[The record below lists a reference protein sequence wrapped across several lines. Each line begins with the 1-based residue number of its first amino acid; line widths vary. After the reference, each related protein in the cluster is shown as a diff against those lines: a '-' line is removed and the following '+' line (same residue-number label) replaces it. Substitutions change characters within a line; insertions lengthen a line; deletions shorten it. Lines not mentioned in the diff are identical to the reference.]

1 MNIVIIGLGLI
12 GGSIAKSLSVIDK
25 VKIKAFDMNKDSIN
39 NALANGSIHGA
50 IHSLEEL
57 QNKEF
62 NNSIIIIATPPS
74 AVVNVLKS
82 ISFLF
87 NSTATITDTTSTK
100 SLLDQ
105 CLKEFDFPNNVIFS
119 HPVAGSH
126 LSGEIN
132 SIIDLFHG
140 KSVILSHHHS
150 VSQLHL
156 DKVTDLWNKLGS
168 KVSVIDVKIHDE
180 IFAYTSHL
188 PHAVSY
194 AVLRTLKEL
203 DQQNLSVFSGG
214 GLGEFLRLAS
224 SSTQMW
230 ADVFSINKKNIVMA
244 IDDLIEN
251 LNLLKNDIENNP
263 KDLQSL
269 LEELKIFKEEN
280 Y

>member
-39 NALANGSIHGA
+39 NALENGSIHSA

-57 QNKEF
+57 KNTEF

-156 DKVTDLWNKLGS
+156 DSVTDLWKKLGS

-194 AVLRTLKEL
+194 ALLRTLREL
-203 DQQNLSVFSGG
+203 DQKNLSVFSGG

-230 ADVFSINKKNIVMA
+230 SDVFLINKKNIIMA

-263 KDLQSL
+263 KDLQLL

>member
-12 GGSIAKSLSVIDK
+12 GGSIAKSLSVVDK
-25 VKIKAFDMNKDSIN
+25 VKIKAFDMNQDSIN
-39 NALANGSIHGA
+39 NALENGSIHGA

-57 QNKEF
+57 KHKEF

-140 KSVILSHHHS
+140 KSVILSHHNS
-150 VSQLHL
+150 ISQLHL
-156 DKVTDLWNKLGS
+156 DNVTDLWKKLGS

-194 AVLRTLKEL
+194 ALLRTLKEL

-230 ADVFSINKKNIVMA
+230 ADVFSINKKNVVMA

-263 KDLQSL
+263 KDLQLL

>member
-39 NALANGSIHGA
+39 NALENGSIHSA

-57 QNKEF
+57 QNQEF

-87 NSTATITDTTSTK
+87 NSSATITDTTSTK
-100 SLLDQ
+100 NLLDEYF
-105 CLKEFDFPNNVIFS
+105 KEFNFPNNVIFS

-132 SIIDLFHG
+132 STSNLFHH

-150 VSQLHL
+150 ASQLHL
-156 DKVTDLWNKLGS
+156 DKVKDLWKKLGS

-263 KDLQSL
+263 KDLQLL

>member
-39 NALANGSIHGA
+39 NALKNGSIHGA

-57 QNKEF
+57 KNKEF

-132 SIIDLFHG
+132 SISDLFHG

-263 KDLQSL
+263 KDLQLL

>member
-39 NALANGSIHGA
+39 NALENGSIHSA

-57 QNKEF
+57 KNTEF

-156 DKVTDLWNKLGS
+156 DNVTDLWKKLGS

-263 KDLQSL
+263 KDLQLL

>member
-39 NALANGSIHGA
+39 NALENGSIHGA

-57 QNKEF
+57 KNKEF

-150 VSQLHL
+150 VSQLHF

-168 KVSVIDVKIHDE
+168 KVTVIDVKIHDE

-194 AVLRTLKEL
+194 ALLRTLREL
-203 DQQNLSVFSGG
+203 DQKNLSVFSGG

-230 ADVFSINKKNIVMA
+230 ADVFSINKKNVVMA

-263 KDLQSL
+263 KDLQLL

>member
-25 VKIKAFDMNKDSIN
+25 VKIKAFDMNQDSIN
-39 NALANGSIHGA
+39 NALENGSIHGA

-57 QNKEF
+57 KNKEF

-74 AVVNVLKS
+74 AAVNVLKS

-100 SLLDQ
+100 SLLDE
-105 CLKEFDFPNNVIFS
+105 CLKDFDFPNNVIFS

-140 KSVILSHHHS
+140 KSVILSHHNS
-150 VSQLHL
+150 ASQLHL
-156 DKVTDLWNKLGS
+156 DNVTDLWKKLGS

-194 AVLRTLKEL
+194 ALLRTLKEL

-263 KDLQSL
+263 KDLQLL

>member
-39 NALANGSIHGA
+39 NALENGSIHSA

-57 QNKEF
+57 KNTEF

-132 SIIDLFHG
+132 SIIDLFHD

-156 DKVTDLWNKLGS
+156 DNVSDLWKKLGS

-263 KDLQSL
+263 KDLQLL

>member
-1 MNIVIIGLGLI
+1 
-12 GGSIAKSLSVIDK
+12 
-25 VKIKAFDMNKDSIN
+25 MNKDSIN

-74 AVVNVLKS
+74 SVVNVLKS

-87 NSTATITDTTSTK
+87 NSSATITDTTSTK
-100 SLLDQ
+100 NLLDEY
-105 CLKEFDFPNNVIFS
+105 LKEFNFPNNVIFS

-132 SIIDLFHG
+132 SISDLFRD

-156 DKVTDLWNKLGS
+156 DKVTDLWKKLGS

-263 KDLQSL
+263 KDLQLL

>member
-39 NALANGSIHGA
+39 NALENGSIHSA

-57 QNKEF
+57 KNTEF

-156 DKVTDLWNKLGS
+156 DNVTDLWKKLGS

-194 AVLRTLKEL
+194 ALLRTLREL
-203 DQQNLSVFSGG
+203 DQKNLSVFSGG

-230 ADVFSINKKNIVMA
+230 SDVFLINKKNIIMA

-263 KDLQSL
+263 KDLQLL

>member
-39 NALANGSIHGA
+39 NALENGSIHSA

-57 QNKEF
+57 QNQEF

-87 NSTATITDTTSTK
+87 NSSATITDTTSTK
-100 SLLDQ
+100 NLLDEY
-105 CLKEFDFPNNVIFS
+105 LKEFNFPNNVIFS

-132 SIIDLFHG
+132 SISDLFHD

-263 KDLQSL
+263 KDLQLL

>member
-39 NALANGSIHGA
+39 NALENGSIHSA

-132 SIIDLFHG
+132 SIIDLFHD

-230 ADVFSINKKNIVMA
+230 ADVFSINKKNIIMA

-263 KDLQSL
+263 KDLQLL

>member
-12 GGSIAKSLSVIDK
+12 GGSIAKSLSVINE
-25 VKIKAFDMNKDSIN
+25 VKIQAFDRNKDSVN
-39 NALANGSIHGA
+39 NALENGSIHG
-50 IHSLEEL
+50 IIGSLEEL

-74 AVVNVLKS
+74 AVINVLKS

-87 NSTATITDTTSTK
+87 NSSATITDTTSTK
-100 SLLDQ
+100 SLLEEF
-105 CLKEFDFPNNVIFS
+105 LKEFDFPNNVIFS

-132 SIIDLFHG
+132 SISNLFHD
-140 KSVILSHHHS
+140 KSVILSHYHS
-150 VSQLHL
+150 ISQLHI
-156 DKVTDLWNKLGS
+156 DNVSDLWKKLGS
-168 KVSVIDVKIHDE
+168 KVSVIDAKIHDE

-188 PHAVSY
+188 PHVVSY
-194 AVLRTLKEL
+194 ALLRTLKEL
-203 DQQNLSVFSGG
+203 DQHNLSVFSGG
-214 GLGEFLRLAS
+214 GLGEFLRLTS

-230 ADVFSINKKNIVMA
+230 ADVFSMNKQNIVMA
-244 IDDLIEN
+244 IDNLIVS
-251 LNLLKNDIENNP
+251 LNLLKNDIENKP

>member
-25 VKIKAFDMNKDSIN
+25 VKIKAFDMNQDSIN
-39 NALANGSIHGA
+39 NALENGSIHGA

-57 QNKEF
+57 KHKEF

-74 AVVNVLKS
+74 AAVNVLKS

-100 SLLDQ
+100 GLLDK

-140 KSVILSHHHS
+140 KSVILSHHNS
-150 VSQLHL
+150 ASQLHL
-156 DKVTDLWNKLGS
+156 DNVTDLWKKLGS

-194 AVLRTLKEL
+194 ALLRTLKEL

-263 KDLQSL
+263 KDLQLL